1 MKDTESDYMD
11 VKGVAKRLGVSCSL
25 LHKLKRNGSG
35 PTFRRFGRS
44 IRYAVADVDSWSNER
59 AWRSVRV
66 QMSPNNSPDT
76 T

>member
-1 MKDTESDYMD
+1 MQHTEPLYLD
-11 VKGVAKRLGVSCSL
+11 VKGVANRLGVSCSL

-35 PTFRRFGRS
+35 PAFRRFGRS
-44 IRYAVADVDSWSNER
+44 IRYAIADVDSWSNER

-66 QMSPNNSPDT
+66 QMSSNNPHNT